1 MKIKLLPDDLS
12 NRIAAGEVVDRPV
25 SVIRELVDNSIDA
38 GATDIAVFVDLG
50 GKKLIRV
57 VDNGEGME
65 RDDAILA
72 FQRHATSKIKTAA
85 DLNSIT
91 TLGFRG
97 EALPSIAAVSKVEL
111 KTHNGEQER
120 GTTVNI
126 QGGKIISVTHDPLPK
141 GTDVS
146 IRHLFFNT
154 PARRKFLTAEK
165 TEIARIKSFLQQCAL
180 AYPSIRFRFVSDG
193 EALLNIPIASSIEQR
208 SQSLFQ
214 GSFANINR
222 SEGNFTINGRIGH
235 PSTAK
240 VQRVGLTLLVN
251 GRVVQDKI
259 LLRAVKDGFDTM
271 LKERELPVGFISLD
285 VPRDFV
291 DVNVHPQKL
300 EVRFSDSQAIFAFVR
315 DSTSQALTLLQT
327 TSRPFEPRENSRAF
341 SGIQNKTTTP
351 QPISYNAI
359 SIADAGVLPLFE
371 KSRDAENSTF
381 QKEEIPYSSLRYIG
395 QFALCYL
402 FFESQESLYVLDM
415 HAAHERCQFN
425 RIRKSLKER
434 NVVSQQL
441 LIPEEIPLHEDGR
454 ELILSQA
461 ELLKSIGFDWD
472 ECGMVI
478 KVKSIPGILSKINP
492 RTIFQELQNQEIIN
506 RSENIFEEYI
516 DHIAA
521 RLACHGS
528 VRSGQKLTV
537 DEVTSL
543 LDDLQESALSSA
555 CPHGRPVWS
564 TMKESDVE
572 RWFGR

>member
-1 MKIKLLPDDLS
+1 MKIKLLSDDLA

-38 GATDIAVFVDLG
+38 GAADIGVFIELG

-57 VDNGEGME
+57 VDNGEGMG

-72 FQRHATSKIKTAA
+72 FQRHATSKIKSAA
-85 DLNSIT
+85 DLNSIS

-111 KTHNGEQER
+111 KTNNDEKET

-126 QGGKIISVTHDPLPK
+126 QGGKVISVTHDPLPK
-141 GTDVS
+141 GSDISVK
-146 IRHLFFNT
+146 HLFFNT

-165 TEIARIKSFLQQCAL
+165 TEIARVKSFIQQCAL
-180 AYPSIRFRFVSDG
+180 AYPHIRFRLVSDG
-193 EALLNIPIASSIEQR
+193 EVLLNIPVAASIEQR

-214 GSFANINR
+214 GSFANIKK
-222 SEGNFTINGRIGH
+222 SYGNFSISGRIGH

-251 GRVVQDKI
+251 GRVVQDKV

-271 LKERELPVGFISLD
+271 LKDRELPVGFISLE

-300 EVRFSDSQAIFAFVR
+300 EVRFSDPQAIFVFVR
-315 DSTSQALTLLQT
+315 DSTSQALSLLQT
-327 TSRPFEPRENSRAF
+327 TSMPYENRYNQKSF
-341 SGIQNKTTTP
+341 TP
-351 QPISYNAI
+351 PYKGGLSQPIQSSNQEAV
-359 SIADAGVLPLFE
+359 SHSLPLFE
-371 KSRDAENSTF
+371 KGTSSF
-381 QKEEIPYSSLRYIG
+381 QERIPYSSLRYIG

-402 FFESQESLYVLDM
+402 FFESEESLYVLDM

-425 RIRKSLKER
+425 RIRKSLK
-434 NVVSQQL
+434 NKSVTSQQL
-441 LIPEEIPLHEDGR
+441 LISEDVPLHEEGKQRISDQ
-454 ELILSQA
+454 S
-461 ELLKSIGFDWD
+461 ELLKRLGFAWEEVDV
-472 ECGMVI
+472 GIRVTS
-478 KVKSIPGILSKINP
+478 VPGILSHLNPKI
-492 RTIFQELQNQEIIN
+492 IFHELQDQEISD
-506 RSENIFEEYI
+506 RSEEVFEEYV

-528 VRSGQKLTV
+528 VRSGQKLTAE
-537 DEVTSL
+537 EVSSL
-543 LDDLQESALSSA
+543 LDDLEESALSSA
-555 CPHGRPVWS
+555 CPHGRPVW
-564 TMKESDVE
+564 TTIKEGDVE